1 MDHLYLYAI
10 VERLPPRWRP
20 PGVSVGPAPV
30 VARAVEGFVVL
41 VSAIDALPVAGPRS
55 FALHH
60 DVVGSAMRARAL
72 LPLRFG
78 TVIAAAALEPWLR
91 GQRPVVAAALAQVRG
106 CVEMSVKL
114 LRLNGDGPEGAD
126 LVALGQRLAERA
138 GLAAWRYRP
147 AERGGNVAASVAFLV
162 PRDDV
167 TSFLARI
174 APVASHATGV
184 AVVPT
189 GPWPA
194 YSFVPSLDRP
204 PLAPTGRL
212 APGPAQPRAG

>member
-1 MDHLYLYAI
+1 MQLYVYAI

-20 PGVSVGPAPV
+20 PAVAVGPAPV
-30 VARAVEGFVVL
+30 VPRLVDGLVVL
-41 VSAIDALPVAGPRS
+41 VSTLETPPVAGPRA

-78 TVIAAAALEPWLR
+78 MVLAAGALEPWLVAHR
-91 GQRPVVAAALAQVRG
+91 SVVAGALARVRG

-114 LRLNGDGPEGAD
+114 LRLNGDGPDGPD
-126 LVALGQRLAERA
+126 LVALGDRLAERA
-138 GLAAWRYRP
+138 GLASWQYRP

-162 PRDDV
+162 PRRDL
-167 TSFLARI
+167 SGFLGRI

-194 YSFVPSLDRP
+194 YSFVPALDRP
-204 PLAPTGRL
+204 PLVAM
-212 APGPAQPRAG
+212 PRVPVELRHQAG